1 MKIGASI
8 SKIRKEEKMTQ
19 EEFAKL
25 FHVTRQTVS
34 NWENEKSYP
43 DLETLVTIS
52 DSFNIS
58 LDQLIKGDKEMIE
71 DLNKKIK
78 HTELLKKI
86 VKPLCFIIVIA
97 LTAYII
103 MYINWRNTEK
113 ELISYFNKGV
123 QEQGFTKP
131 AKVSPYYLKENGI
144 TYTVPNFTELN
155 LFDYTMDGSIDAK
168 INDTPNYIDISI
180 TMLSNELILL
190 SIGDTK
196 SVMTDKN
203 GEIIEGSFPDETQ
216 KIYEEYKD
224 QITVMIKKSVDMY
237 DKIYKN

>member
-1 MKIGASI
+1 
-8 SKIRKEEKMTQ
+8 
-19 EEFAKL
+19 
-25 FHVTRQTVS
+25 
-34 NWENEKSYP
+34 
-43 DLETLVTIS
+43 
-52 DSFNIS
+52 
-58 LDQLIKGDKEMIE
+58 
-71 DLNKKIK
+71 
-78 HTELLKKI
+78 
-86 VKPLCFIIVIA
+86 
-97 LTAYII
+97 
-103 MYINWRNTEK
+103 
-113 ELISYFNKGV
+113 
-123 QEQGFTKP
+123 
-131 AKVSPYYLKENGI
+131 
-144 TYTVPNFTELN
+144 
-155 LFDYTMDGSIDAK
+155 MDGSIDAK